1 MTASQPPRKTAAAIP
16 STSSMSKKVKT
27 LISNIKLKRFTEASL
42 AVIPV
47 HVSDARHNSKDTS
60 GARPHLQQ
68 WRSTSCCNHE

>member
-1 MTASQPPRKTAAAIP
+1 M
-16 STSSMSKKVKT
+16 
-27 LISNIKLKRFTEASL
+27 

-68 WRSTSCCNHE
+68 RRSTSCCNHE